1 MLYLVRSKKGHLT
14 LHQRRPGKIRNRH
27 WCYDKVVSEHPIFPK
42 GQIFRIDEIPGSER
56 IIYTEDNSTMMP
68 AELYIVDD
76 AHATNELWVT
86 RGADFRLMLHY
97 NLKPTRMRDSKEWK
111 HFRDEIV
118 TVRKQVGQW
127 PDGRPIYKNTYH
139 NTGRKVRWIR
149 KNGKKWTS
157 WGGHC
162 YIDEFPGSWNIHFDD
177 AEPTH
182 VEVRIKEL
190 SL

>member
-27 WCYDKVVSEHPIFPK
+27 WCYDKVVSEYPIFPK

-76 AHATNELWVT
+76 VHATNELWVT
-86 RGADFRLMLHY
+86 RGADRRLMLHY
-97 NLKPTRMRDSKEWK
+97 NMKPTRMRDSKEWK

-118 TVRKQVGQW
+118 TVRKQVGEW
-127 PDGRPIYKNTYH
+127 PDGRPIYKNTYY
-139 NTGRKVRWIR
+139 NTGRQVRWIR

-162 YIDEFPGSWNIHFDD
+162 YIDEFPGSRNIHFNDS
-177 AEPTH
+177 EPTR
-182 VEVRIKEL
+182 VEVRIKE
-190 SL
+190 